1 MTENITYQYY
11 RSEEILESEGELDS
25 EHDSETR
32 DKCYIKIVYKDATL
46 KKIHSSKLRRLD
58 QIVVHDF
65 EVEMDKYRAKMKE
78 SDENYRNWSKEWSK
92 HQQ

>member
-11 RSEEILESEGELDS
+11 RSEEILESDGELDS

-32 DKCYIKIVYKDATL
+32 DAFFIKIVYNNATL

-58 QIVVHDF
+58 
-65 EVEMDKYRAKMKE
+65 
-78 SDENYRNWSKEWSK
+78 
-92 HQQ
+92 